1 MYWVYYLNWIPLF
14 WLIVQDFRSRTI
26 PLSGLI
32 VFGFSTLSIA
42 WFIHGM
48 AVMFLHI
55 LCNLILVG
63 LLLGGVKG
71 FLWLR
76 HRNHASLTEK
86 WIGEGDIGFIVCLTP
101 LFDLQTYTW
110 FLTLSL
116 TATLLIY
123 MLYRYLGGTSTT
135 IPLVSTLGITLSVYT
150 LFLTFL

>member
-32 VFGFSTLSIA
+32 VFGFSSLGMA
-42 WFIHGM
+42 WIIHGM
-48 AVMFLHI
+48 AIMFLHI
-55 LCNLILVG
+55 LCNLILLG
-63 LLLGGVKG
+63 LLFGSVKG
-71 FLWLR
+71 FLWFR
-76 HRNHASLTEK
+76 HGNRTSLTGK

-101 LFDLQTYTW
+101 LFDLQTYVW
-110 FLTLSL
+110 FLTLSF